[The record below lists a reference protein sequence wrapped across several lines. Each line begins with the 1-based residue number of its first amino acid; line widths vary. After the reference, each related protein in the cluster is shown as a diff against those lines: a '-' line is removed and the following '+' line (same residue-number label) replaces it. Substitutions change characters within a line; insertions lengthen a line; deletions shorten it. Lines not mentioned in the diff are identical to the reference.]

1 MRSNNVYRLLLIV
14 ALLST
19 IITHAQESPI
29 NLIAFKYNGMEESS
43 EIIQWEANSPSF
55 YTAAPT
61 EVSSILVG
69 SSIFNPNTGDYI
81 ARVTHTD
88 NSSGIYKYN
97 INTTDSSFS
106 EATSFYNGSSECD
119 MQTGYIYNYDGNE
132 FDEVE
137 LNKYNPQTNVIEV
150 VGTFSFLPNT
160 SFFPDGSCFDSN
172 LGIYYFVIVD
182 VEGRKLVAVDVNNP
196 VFTYTVTPLSGTP
209 ITGNIGLEFS
219 NETNQ
224 VYCIYSSYNPD
235 TETSTFVVGAITPST
250 GEITVLNTLNDI
262 GGYQFYNRSFDQ
274 TNKKLLFVA
283 YDLSF
288 TNQYLYLYDMDSNTY
303 ETRLLP
309 GEVII
314 EIECNNMVYSE
325 LKYGALNNPAN
336 ELDHVVVYADN
347 ASQQILVS
355 ANLAQ
360 ATYCLYNT
368 QGAKLLSGTIDSSL
382 AIEAIGLSAGVYI
395 LSLTTDNKRVNR
407 KVVLR

>member
-1 MRSNNVYRLLLIV
+1 MRSINVYRLLLIV

-172 LGIYYFVIVD
+172 LGIYYFVILD

-250 GEITVLNTLNDI
+250 GEITVLNTLNDV

-288 TNQYLYLYDMDSNTY
+288 TNQ
-303 ETRLLP
+303 
-309 GEVII
+309 
-314 EIECNNMVYSE
+314 
-325 LKYGALNNPAN
+325 
-336 ELDHVVVYADN
+336 
-347 ASQQILVS
+347 
-355 ANLAQ
+355 
-360 ATYCLYNT
+360 
-368 QGAKLLSGTIDSSL
+368 
-382 AIEAIGLSAGVYI
+382 
-395 LSLTTDNKRVNR
+395 
-407 KVVLR
+407 

>member
-1 MRSNNVYRLLLIV
+1 
-14 ALLST
+14 
-19 IITHAQESPI
+19 
-29 NLIAFKYNGMEESS
+29 MEESS

-172 LGIYYFVIVD
+172 LGIYYFVILD
-182 VEGRKLVAVDVNNP
+182 VESRKLVAVDVNNP

-303 ETRLLP
+303 ETRPLP
-309 GEVII
+309 AEVVI
-314 EIECNNMVYSE
+314 EIECNNIIYSE
-325 LKYGALNNPAN
+325 LKYGALNNPVN

-347 ASQQILVS
+347 VSQQILVS

-360 ATYCLYNT
+360 ATYCLYNS
-368 QGAKLLSGTIDSSL
+368 QGAKLLSGTIDSAL
-382 AIEAIGLSAGVYI
+382 AIETAGLSAGVYI
-395 LSLTTDNKRVNR
+395 LSLTSENKRVNR